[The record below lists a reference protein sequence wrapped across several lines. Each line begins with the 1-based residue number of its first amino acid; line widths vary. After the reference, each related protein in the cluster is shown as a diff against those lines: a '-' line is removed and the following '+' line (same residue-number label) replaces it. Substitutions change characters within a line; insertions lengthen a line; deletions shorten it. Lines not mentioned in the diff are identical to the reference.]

1 MNVNLLW
8 QQGGFSLQALAVAA
22 ILGGVLL
29 VWRGLRG
36 GEGSVGL
43 LRQRGG
49 MLGRMEGFRLMV
61 FGLALIGVGAA
72 VLWQAE
78 WLLWLSLGIAFV
90 EILESSTLIAV
101 WRRG

>member
-1 MNVNLLW
+1 MNAHESW
-8 QQGGFSLQALAVAA
+8 QGGIWLQALAVAA
-22 ILGGVLL
+22 ILCGTLL

-36 GEGSVGL
+36 GREGSAGL
-43 LRQRGG
+43 LIERGG

-72 VLWQAE
+72 GLWQAE